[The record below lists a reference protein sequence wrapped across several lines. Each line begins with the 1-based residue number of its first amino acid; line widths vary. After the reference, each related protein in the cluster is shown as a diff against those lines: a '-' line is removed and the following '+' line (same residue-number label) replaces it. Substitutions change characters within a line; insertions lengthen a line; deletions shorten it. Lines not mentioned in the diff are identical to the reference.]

1 MEYTVM
7 QHIYSLAAVT
17 CLVTTLVVAAVR
29 WFHMCSPYNR
39 KPSYYYPGRPA
50 MTLCMLSTVIVLP
63 YALFPGSEWTWMLAR
78 AYFFPEEIYL
88 CTVLLFNYFGNVR
101 EWKKWKKPTVV
112 MAVPAAV
119 AMLGVPMVSGSAAAW
134 LLYLAGALET
144 VFCVIALILV
154 ARWAQW
160 ARSAAEDEF
169 SNPKDF
175 PTQFAREMI
184 SMLAL
189 VLVAVWV
196 TALTGSRTVMAVLNL
211 LLSIFSVTLLI
222 QALHPNRHREMVEEE
237 PESEPVVP
245 ARTREMV
252 RAIRRVLEDEH
263 AYLDPHLTLQD
274 IADRVGSNRSYIAR
288 IFASEFGGFFN
299 YVNSLRLDYADAYR
313 QSHPK
318 AKIGEIIAE
327 SGFGSRSTYYSAQ
340 AKLRP
345 EKPA

>member
-1 MEYTVM
+1 M

-17 CLVTTLVVAAVR
+17 FLVATLVVAAVR

-50 MTLCMLSTVIVLP
+50 MTLSMLSTVIVLP

-101 EWKKWKKPTVV
+101 EWKKWKKPTIV
-112 MAVPAAV
+112 MAVPAAAAIV
-119 AMLGVPMVSGSAAAW
+119 GVPMVSGPAATW
-134 LLYLAGALET
+134 LLFLTGTLET

-154 ARWAQW
+154 ARWA
-160 ARSAAEDEF
+160 RSAAEDEF
-169 SNPKDF
+169 SNPRDF
-175 PTQFAREMI
+175 PTLFARGMI
-184 SMLAL
+184 SMLTL
-189 VLVAVWV
+189 VLLAVWV
-196 TALTGSRTVMAVLNL
+196 TALADSRAMMAVLNL
-211 LLSIFSVTLLI
+211 LLSTFSVSLLI
-222 QALHPNRHREMVEEE
+222 QTLHPNRYRELVEEEE

-245 ARTREMV
+245 AKTRGMV
-252 RAIRRVLEDEH
+252 RAIRRVVEEEQ

-274 IADRVGSNRSYIAR
+274 IADRVGSNRSYVAR

-299 YVNSLRLDYADAYR
+299 YVNSLRLDYAEAYR

-318 AKIGEIIAE
+318 AKANEIISE
-327 SGFGSRSTYYSAQ
+327 SGFGSRSTYYSTL

-345 EKPA
+345 GKQA

>member
-39 KPSYYYPGRPA
+39 KPSYYYPGRSA

-101 EWKKWKKPTVV
+101 QWKKWKKPTVV

-175 PTQFAREMI
+175 PSQFARRMI

-252 RAIRRVLEDEH
+252 RAIRRVVEEEQ

>member
-1 MEYTVM
+1 MEYTGM
-7 QHIYSLAAVT
+7 QHICSLAAATCMVT
-17 CLVTTLVVAAVR
+17 ALVVAAVR

-78 AYFFPEEIYL
+78 AYFFPGEIYL
-88 CTVLLFNYFGNVR
+88 CTVLLFNYFGSVR
-101 EWKKWKKPTVV
+101 EWKKWKQPTVV

-119 AMLGVPMVSGSAAAW
+119 AMMGVPMVSGSAAAW
-134 LLYLAGALET
+134 LLYFAGALET

-154 ARWAQW
+154 TRW

-175 PTQFAREMI
+175 PSQFARRMI

-196 TALTGSRTVMAVLNL
+196 TSLADSRAMMAVLNL
-211 LLSIFSVTLLI
+211 LLSIFSVSLLI
-222 QALHPNRHREMVEEE
+222 QALHPNRHREMVEEK

-252 RAIRRVLEDEH
+252 CAIRRVVEEEQ

-327 SGFGSRSTYYSAQ
+327 SGFGSRSTYYSTLT
-340 AKLRP
+340 KLRP
-345 EKPA
+345 GKPA

>member
-1 MEYTVM
+1 MEYTGM
-7 QHIYSLAAVT
+7 QHICSLAAAICMVT
-17 CLVTTLVVAAVR
+17 ALVVAAVR

-78 AYFFPEEIYL
+78 AYFFPGEIYL

-119 AMLGVPMVSGSAAAW
+119 AMMGVPMVSGSAAAW

-154 ARWAQW
+154 TRW

-175 PTQFAREMI
+175 PSQFARRMI
-184 SMLAL
+184 PMLAL

-196 TALTGSRTVMAVLNL
+196 TSLTDSRAMMAVLNL
-211 LLSIFSVTLLI
+211 LLSIFSVSLLI
-222 QALHPNRHREMVEEE
+222 QALHPNRHREMVEEK

-252 RAIRRVLEDEH
+252 RAIRRVVEEEQ

-299 YVNSLRLDYADAYR
+299 YVNSLRLVYAEAYR

-327 SGFGSRSTYYSAQ
+327 SGFGSRSTYYSTLT
-340 AKLRP
+340 KLRP
-345 EKPA
+345 GKPA